1 MQDGVLA
8 KVNLPIN
15 KVVTEVNGEGD
26 SYTLSNPL
34 DKEDICDFYPYTFY
48 VLTDGEAP
56 PLCLQPQFMP
66 DIVTVESVVA
76 LSHTP
81 LERYY
86 VKGYK
91 GDTYGRIY
99 NVTNSSCLML
109 PTGKNAGMETIIA
122 NANQI
127 QQQRTSMINNVLMSG
142 VNIMGMGM
150 INQMNTSS
158 LNSSGYDLSSYANQS
173 VNSLNTLVSTVD
185 GVKQNMARLKDI
197 ELTPSSIASYGTP
210 SSRNQF
216 GNFTVRLI
224 KYTIQDKYKQ
234 RIRNF
239 INRYGNKYNNYA
251 TINLKNYKGFIKFN
265 SPDIDSKIDNI
276 YINKIREILERGYTL
291 SRHSFED
298 GAISRF
304 DYLLH
309 EFINLAINRFTWE
322 NLPQGLTSE
331 QLEFLLIHHGQL
343 MCFNDKYYGTLILP
357 CMGTSDINVYGLPT
371 EYRVMGENGK
381 YNKTVNIED
390 GVLIRNNPLGTSD
403 IPTLEIFAKR
413 IDDIEMTQDVNLFQQ
428 CIPKVLLADEDSKLT
443 AKNIIDKI
451 RKFKFVI
458 FGKSTLVNNIKTS
471 DVLDTSSPLF

>member
-1 MQDGVLA
+1 
-8 KVNLPIN
+8 
-15 KVVTEVNGEGD
+15 
-26 SYTLSNPL
+26 
-34 DKEDICDFYPYTFY
+34 
-48 VLTDGEAP
+48 
-56 PLCLQPQFMP
+56 
-66 DIVTVESVVA
+66 
-76 LSHTP
+76 
-81 LERYY
+81 
-86 VKGYK
+86 
-91 GDTYGRIY
+91 
-99 NVTNSSCLML
+99 
-109 PTGKNAGMETIIA
+109 
-122 NANQI
+122 
-127 QQQRTSMINNVLMSG
+127 MS
-142 VNIMGMGM
+142 
-150 INQMNTSS
+150 
-158 LNSSGYDLSSYANQS
+158 
-173 VNSLNTLVSTVD
+173 
-185 GVKQNMARLKDI
+185 
-197 ELTPSSIASYGTP
+197 
-210 SSRNQF
+210 
-216 GNFTVRLI
+216 
-224 KYTIQDKYKQ
+224 
-234 RIRNF
+234 
-239 INRYGNKYNNYA
+239 
-251 TINLKNYKGFIKFN
+251 
-265 SPDIDSKIDNI
+265 
-276 YINKIREILERGYTL
+276 RGY
-291 SRHSFED
+291 FED

-304 DYLLH
+304 NYLLH

-471 DVLDTSSPLF
+471 DVLDTSSPYILDKLQQQKVDLKNELLTYLGINNNNNIKKERMIVDEVNANNEYTAINLDLMFDLRERACKEINEKFGLNIKVEKREVEKTDGGIHDNFRGDSGE